1 MTKDF
6 SDPTNEQLTKAIA
19 EKVFGWKSVRK
30 YLGAMIGRKQDRA
43 GHWRK
48 AKVPNYAGD
57 QRFAYAIDDRI
68 KTLKMWDRYIKE
80 LTKITASKNLPPEW
94 ASPQQRCQAALKVIR
109 ARHLRVVRSRS
120 AASDNRKT

>member
-19 EKVFGWKSVRK
+19 EKFCGWKSVRK
-30 YLGAMIGRKQDRA
+30 YLGAMIGRKPDRA